1 MSDAFDEFEQMIN
14 KMNLRELYLRRAPNT
29 SSAR

>member
-14 KMNLRELYLRRAPNT
+14 KMNLSASTLGARAEYF
-29 SSAR
+29 